1 VPLSL
6 NIVTAE
12 RTVLQRDDV
21 QRLVVPTSEGQ
32 ITVLPSHAA
41 LMSSLGYG
49 EMLAIVPGDII
60 ALAVLG
66 GFIQVVRDQV
76 TVLADA
82 AERAEEINEERAEA
96 ARERAQRRLAG
107 QHSGPEQLDL
117 LRARLA
123 LQRSLVRIRVRS
135 RVRGTR
141 ATGVPSM
148 RER

>member
-1 VPLSL
+1 MPLSL
-6 NIVTAE
+6 KVVTAE

-21 QRLVVPTSEGQ
+21 QRLIVPTSEGQ
-32 ITVLPSHAA
+32 ITVLPHHAA

-49 EMLAIVPGDII
+49 EMLAVVPGETI
-60 ALAVLG
+60 ALSVLG
-66 GFIQVVRDQV
+66 GFIQVVQDQV

-96 ARERAQRRLAG
+96 ARQRAQQRLAG
-107 QHSGPEQLDL
+107 QHSGPEALNV

-123 LQRSLVRIRVRS
+123 LERSLVRIRVR
-135 RVRGTR
+135 RRTHGG

>member
-21 QRLVVPTSEGQ
+21 QRLIVPTSEGQ

-49 EMLAIVPGDII
+49 EMIAVVPGESIV
-60 ALAVLG
+60 LAVFG
-66 GFIQVVRDQV
+66 GFIQVYRDQV

-96 ARERAQRRLAG
+96 ARERAQQRLAG
-107 QHSGPEQLDL
+107 QHAGAEQLDM
-117 LRARLA
+117 LRARLS
-123 LQRSLVRIRVRS
+123 LERSLVRIRVRG
-135 RVRGTR
+135 RARAGRG
-141 ATGVPSM
+141 TGVPSM
-148 RER
+148 SER

>member
-6 NIVTAE
+6 SVVTAE

-21 QRLVVPTSEGQ
+21 QRLIVPTSEGQ

-49 EMLAIVPGDII
+49 EMLAVVPGETI
-60 ALAVLG
+60 AMAVFG
-66 GFIQVVRDQV
+66 GFIQVLRDRV

-96 ARERAQRRLAG
+96 ARQRAQQRIAG
-107 QHSGPEQLDL
+107 QHTGPEALDL
-117 LRARLA
+117 VRARLA
-123 LQRSLVRIRVRS
+123 LERSLVRIRVR
-135 RVRGTR
+135 RRARG

-148 RER
+148 AER

>member
-6 NIVTAE
+6 TVVTAE

-21 QRLVVPTSEGQ
+21 QRLIVPTIDGQ

-41 LMSSLGYG
+41 LMASLGMG
-49 EMLAIVPGDII
+49 ELTAICPGETVGM
-60 ALAVLG
+60 AVLG
-66 GFIQVVRDQV
+66 GFIQVARDRV

-82 AERAEEINEERAEA
+82 AERADEINEERADA

-107 QHSGPEQLDL
+107 PHAGAEALNV

-123 LQRSLVRIRVRS
+123 AERALVRLKVR
-135 RVRGTR
+135 RRYHGTG
-141 ATGVPSM
+141 APSL
-148 RER
+148 RERA

>member
-1 VPLSL
+1 MSLSL
-6 NIVTAE
+6 KVVTAE

-21 QRLVVPTSEGQ
+21 QRLIVPTSEGQ
-32 ITVLPSHAA
+32 ITVLPHHAA

-49 EMLAIVPGDII
+49 EMLAVVPGETI
-60 ALAVLG
+60 ALSVLG
-66 GFIQVVRDQV
+66 GFIQVVQDQV

-96 ARERAQRRLAG
+96 ARQRAQQRLAG
-107 QHSGPEQLDL
+107 QHSGPEALNV

-123 LQRSLVRIRVRS
+123 LERSLVRIRVR
-135 RVRGTR
+135 RRTHGG

>member
-6 NIVTAE
+6 NVVTAE

-21 QRLVVPTSEGQ
+21 LRVIVPTSEGQ

-49 EMLAIVPGDII
+49 EMLAVVPGDTI
-60 ALAVLG
+60 AMAVFG

-96 ARERAQRRLAG
+96 ARQRAQQRIAG
-107 QHSGPEQLDL
+107 QHTGPEALDMV
-117 LRARLA
+117 RARLA
-123 LQRSLVRIRVRS
+123 LERSLVRIRIR
-135 RVRGTR
+135 RRARGV
-141 ATGVPSM
+141 TGVPSM
-148 RER
+148 AER